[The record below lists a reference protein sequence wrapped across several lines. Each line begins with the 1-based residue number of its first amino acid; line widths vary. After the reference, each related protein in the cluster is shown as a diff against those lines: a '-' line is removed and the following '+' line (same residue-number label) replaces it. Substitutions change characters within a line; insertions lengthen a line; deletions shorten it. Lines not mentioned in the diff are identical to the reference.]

1 MQGHLMNLGGAR
13 LLLVEDN
20 PINQEL
26 ATDLLTQ
33 AGLVVQVAQNGR
45 EALDMLAGH
54 QFDGVLMDC
63 QMPVM
68 DGYEATRALR
78 EQAQWRELPVIAMTA
93 NAMIGDREKAL
104 AAGMNDHIA
113 KPIRVAEMFSTL
125 ARWVRPKSS
134 VAVSPR
140 PATAFELPGL
150 DSQGA
155 LVRLG
160 GDEQLYRRLLE
171 MFRDRESDF
180 GENFRSAYAMG
191 DVTKAARL
199 AHDLKS
205 VSGTVGA
212 QALSEAAH
220 VLEHACLQG
229 ARSIDVDALL
239 DTVCGQLDPVIDGLR
254 AIKSG
259 AVREMSSR

>member
-1 MQGHLMNLGGAR
+1 
-13 LLLVEDN
+13 
-20 PINQEL
+20 
-26 ATDLLTQ
+26 
-33 AGLVVQVAQNGR
+33 
-45 EALDMLAGH
+45 
-54 QFDGVLMDC
+54 
-63 QMPVM
+63 
-68 DGYEATRALR
+68 
-78 EQAQWRELPVIAMTA
+78 
-93 NAMIGDREKAL
+93 
-104 AAGMNDHIA
+104 MNDHIA

-134 VAVSPR
+134 VAVPPR

-155 LVRLG
+155 LVRLA

-171 MFRDRESDF
+171 MFRDRESEF
-180 GENFRSAYAMG
+180 GENFRSAYATG

-229 ARSIDVDALL
+229 ARSIEVDALL
-239 DTVCGQLDPVIDGLR
+239 ETVCGQLDPVIDGLR